1 MAGAN
6 EHGGGERRE
15 TWEYS
20 ARTERTVREYR
31 AKFASLFSALERR
44 GPTDNGGPLTVAE
57 P

>member
-44 GPTDNGGPLTVAE
+44 GPTDNGGPLTDAE